1 MWPRWRSRSILKNE
15 YFPPSSF
22 DGGEGERELKVIV
35 TKILSILIINTIIYE
50 SCFEK
55 FMVKILT
62 TIKYDSYYGMLKDLI
77 DQDHKIWSKILIY
90 LEVLVIDYD
99 SGPLI

>member
-1 MWPRWRSRSILKNE
+1 
-15 YFPPSSF
+15 
-22 DGGEGERELKVIV
+22 
-35 TKILSILIINTIIYE
+35 
-50 SCFEK
+50 
-55 FMVKILT
+55 MVKILT
-62 TIKYDSYYGMLKDLI
+62 TITYDSYYGMLKDLI